1 MLSSKAKEKTL
12 VDNNT
17 KYIHRQI
24 LCTHTVSISKLRN
37 YLKHSLKENTLGM
50 EPPERNNGNGPM
62 VLV

>member
-1 MLSSKAKEKTL
+1 MLT
-12 VDNNT
+12 DNINNNT
-17 KYIHRQI
+17 FIDIIDYRQI

-37 YLKHSLKENTLGM
+37 YLKHALKENTLGM